1 MNLEFHILENGFD
14 FILSAIRMINEDS
27 DNNSTKYA
35 ILNLS
40 SGIELIFKERLKNE
54 HWSLLFE
61 DVNKASRK
69 LLASGDFKSVNSLTI
84 RTRLQEI
91 CEIDLKKIDSKNY
104 LNTLRLKRNKIEHFA
119 IKENI
124 ESLKGLF
131 ANVLF
136 AIIKFIESELDSSGF
151 SKKHDELYDKIKEHS
166 IKFEKYATLKLKD
179 IESEVN
185 NWAYIFECPDCFNST
200 MAIADDGLTCF
211 FCGATPDPETLA
223 KEWGYEQ
230 LECPNCHTYSIT
242 EYDREQVCLNCG
254 ETFRNLRN
262 CDDCGKTYKPEYE
275 GEDYCCSDCISI
287 QIDREYYDK

>member
-1 MNLEFHILENGFD
+1 
-14 FILSAIRMINEDS
+14 MINENS
-27 DNNSTKYA
+27 EQNSTKYA

-40 SGIELIFKERLKNE
+40 SGVELIFKERLKNE

-61 DVNKASRK
+61 DVNKANK
-69 LLASGDFKSVNSLTI
+69 NVLASGDFKSVNSLTV

-91 CEIDLKKIDSKNY
+91 CEIDLKKVDNRNH

-136 AIIKFIESELDSSGF
+136 AIIKFIDSELDESGF
-151 SKKHDELYDKIKEHS
+151 SKEQQDLFSKIKEHS
-166 IKFEKYATLKLKD
+166 LKFEKYAVLKLKD
-179 IESEVN
+179 IEPKVEE
-185 NWAYIFECPDCFNST
+185 WAYIFECPDCFNET
-200 MAIADDGLTCF
+200 MAIANDGLECF
-211 FCGATPDPETLA
+211 FCGALPDPESLA

-230 LECPNCHTYSIT
+230 FKCPNCDCFAIT

-254 ETFRNLRN
+254 ESYNDLRN
-262 CDDCGKTYKPEYE
+262 CDDCGKTYRPRYE
-275 GEDYCCSDCISI
+275 GEDYLCTDCLSR
-287 QIDREYYDK
+287 QLDDEYYNKYYAH